1 MGLSCDFCIRKWR
14 SYTAKYLASLRYVLP
29 QCHRLQQTY
38 IPTTE
43 RTNDLFIMD
52 LALASGAFTKSQLRI
67 LNYCRLYLHLSTVS
81 EMFNVS
87 GSHMLPHILKGNR
100 PPWFDQTIT
109 ITIQTR
115 PSLHQ
120 WTKQWSQLCS
130 ILQPHG
136 AQLGRWK
143 RLPHPPRLRREAYFE
158 AKTLYYWYTGS
169 YWSATPHSTRGC
181 FQLHERLEDWTPSRH
196 ARPVDIVARVCN
208 TIYSD

>member
-1 MGLSCDFCIRKWR
+1 MASRDTPVSLDATSAPFE
-14 SYTAKYLASLRYVLP
+14 YLECRWIQSLRQAL
-29 QCHRLQQTY
+29 HNAGATIRLQQTY

-52 LALASGAFTKSQLRI
+52 LALASGAFTKSQFRI

-109 ITIQTR
+109 ITIQAR
-115 PSLHQ
+115 PSLQQ
-120 WTKQWSQLCS
+120 WTKQWSRLCS
-130 ILQPHG
+130 ILQLHG

-158 AKTLYYWYTGS
+158 AKTLYYWYAGS
-169 YWSATPHSTRGC
+169 YWSATPHSNKRM
-181 FQLHERLEDWTPSRH
+181 LSTP
-196 ARPVDIVARVCN
+196 
-208 TIYSD
+208 